1 MEKSNVRPST
11 ASLVD
16 LTQQKKKS
24 LKSSKMK
31 QKSKNKAKRKTK

>member
-16 LTQQKKKS
+16 LTQPKKS

>member
-16 LTQQKKKS
+16 LTQQKKVTKIIQNET
-24 LKSSKMK
+24 KIKK
-31 QKSKNKAKRKTK
+31 QRKTTK